1 MSIALLFP
9 GQGSQKVGMGRA
21 LADTFAAAREV
32 FAEADDALGF
42 SISSIC
48 FDGPAD
54 RLMLTEFSQPAIL
67 TQSIAVL
74 RALEAEQGPIEY
86 AVTMGHSLGEYTA
99 LVAAGA
105 LGLAD
110 AVRLVNLRG
119 KAMQDA
125 VPVGQGGMAAL
136 MGLAPEA
143 ARALC
148 DEVRGEHVLA
158 PANLNGGEQVVIS
171 GHIEAIDRAVAA
183 ARGKGAKRAVKLQV
197 SAPFHSPLMAP
208 AAERLAQALAEVTIR
223 PLRVP
228 VVTNVD
234 AAPNQDA
241 GRVAALLVAQ
251 VTGAVRWEESMLALP
266 RLGVTRAIEL
276 GAGTVLRGLA
286 RRIVEDLPVT
296 SLSEPDDIRNWS
308 K

>member
-1 MSIALLFP
+1 
-9 GQGSQKVGMGRA
+9 MGRA

-54 RLMLTEFSQPAIL
+54 RLMLTELSQPAIL

-74 RALEAEQGPIEY
+74 RALEAEKGPIEY

-119 KAMQDA
+119 RAMQDA
-125 VPVGQGGMAAL
+125 APVGQGGMAAL
-136 MGLAPEA
+136 LGLAPEA

-148 DEVRGEHVLA
+148 DEVRGDQVLA

-171 GHIEAIDRAVAA
+171 GHMEAIDRAVAA
-183 ARGKGAKRAVKLQV
+183 AKGKGAKRAVKLQV

-208 AAERLAQALAEVTIR
+208 AAERLARALAEVAIR

-228 VVTNVD
+228 VVSNVD

-276 GAGTVLRGLA
+276 GAGNVLRGLA

>member
-1 MSIALLFP
+1 MSTALLFP

-21 LADTFAAAREV
+21 LADTFAAARDV

-42 SISSIC
+42 SISAIC
-48 FDGPAD
+48 FEGPAD
-54 RLMLTEFSQPAIL
+54 KLMLTEFSQPAIL

-74 RALEAEQGPIEY
+74 RALEAEKGPLAY
-86 AVTMGHSLGEYTA
+86 SLTMGHSLGEYTA

-110 AVRLVNLRG
+110 AVRLVHLRG

-136 MGLAPEA
+136 MGVTAEA
-143 ARALC
+143 AQALC
-148 DEVRGEHVLA
+148 NEVCGGEVLA

-183 ARGKGAKRAVKLQV
+183 AKGHGVKRAVKLQV

-208 AAERLAQALAEVTIR
+208 AAERLARALAEVTIQ

-228 VVTNVD
+228 VVTNVE

-241 GRVAALLVAQ
+241 GRVRELLVAQ

-266 RLGVTRAIEL
+266 RLGVTQAIEL
-276 GAGTVLRGLA
+276 GAGNVLRGLA
-286 RRIVEDLPVT
+286 KRIVADLPVT

-308 K
+308 N